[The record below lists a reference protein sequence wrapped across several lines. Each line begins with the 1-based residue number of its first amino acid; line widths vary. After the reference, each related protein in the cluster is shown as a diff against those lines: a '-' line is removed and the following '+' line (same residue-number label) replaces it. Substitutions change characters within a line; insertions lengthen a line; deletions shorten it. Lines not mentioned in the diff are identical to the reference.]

1 MGTIRWE
8 VEGGRKRKSAMD
20 LPEDFSEAF
29 AEEKIVFNLSVNDV
43 VETLEYI

>member
-1 MGTIRWE
+1 
-8 VEGGRKRKSAMD
+8 MD

-43 VETLEYI
+43 VETLEYIRQA